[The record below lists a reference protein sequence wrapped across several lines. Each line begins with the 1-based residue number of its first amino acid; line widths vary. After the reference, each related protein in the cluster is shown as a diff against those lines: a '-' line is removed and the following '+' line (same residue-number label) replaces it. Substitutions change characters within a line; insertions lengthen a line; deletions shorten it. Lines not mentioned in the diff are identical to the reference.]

1 MPSSDVPSNKS
12 ITIATATAKSKHK
25 HIRLLDILTFTDSP
39 SPCQNIEHRVT
50 QAFTYYEDCER
61 MTNNFPK
68 ELCDKFY
75 TSCYWYFVKTLLFIY
90 NLMN

>member
-12 ITIATATAKSKHK
+12 ITIATAKSKHK

-39 SPCQNIEHRVT
+39 CQNREHRFT

-61 MTNNFPK
+61 MTNIFPK